1 MVRSMVNG
9 LWTVDS
15 ICFEWSEPDYD
26 VSVCSGDGS
35 VLTPNQELALTCTVL
50 DGITTCDNL
59 CLDCV
64 RLNRIV
70 VKTANC
76 NDCTSDEGIHLEL
89 TGTNGITCNTDKLN
103 HPDEID
109 FATGQTAMF
118 FTETDDKLE
127 DGWCNC
133 YEV

>member
-35 VLTPNQELALTCTVL
+35 VLTPNQELALTCTRPN
-50 DGITTCDNL
+50 GITTCDNL
-59 CLDCV
+59 CSDCG

-76 NDCTSDEGIHLEL
+76 DNCDVDEGIHLKL
-89 TGTNGITCNTDKLN
+89 TGNGVTCNTDKLN